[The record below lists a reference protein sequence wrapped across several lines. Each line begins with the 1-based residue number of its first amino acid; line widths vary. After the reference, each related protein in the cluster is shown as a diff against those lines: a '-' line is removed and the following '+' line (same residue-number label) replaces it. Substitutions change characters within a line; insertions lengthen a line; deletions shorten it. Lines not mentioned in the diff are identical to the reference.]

1 MMWMRQEV
9 RMWMRA
15 GRDVDEAGSQ
25 YLDKAGSHVD
35 EAGSQDVDEAGA
47 RM

>member
-1 MMWMRQEV
+1 MIGTGQEV

-25 YLDKAGSHVD
+25 
-35 EAGSQDVDEAGA
+35 DVDEG